1 LTESSGSILF
11 LKNQN
16 DVVLVKK
23 TKVNRLPPGLVGST
37 YRVNWVTSSFFFSYF
52 FFNPARFQPQVSRV
66 QVDPLG
72 WAGFQTMH
80 SNQSKNAKPK

>member
-23 TKVNRLPPGLVGST
+23 TKVNRLPPGLAGST

-52 FFNPARFQPQVSRV
+52 FFNPARFQPQVSR
-66 QVDPLG
+66 LG

-80 SNQSKNAKPK
+80 SNQSQNAKPK